1 MRTILS
7 ILALFAVV
15 GVKAQNNLVVF
26 SENGEKFFLII
37 NGIKQNIEAE
47 TNVKVTDL
55 IQPNYKAKIVFE
67 DKSKGV
73 VDQNIYFMQGGE
85 PVKNHEFVFSVGI
98 KKKGG
103 YKARPVSA
111 VAIGPQS
118 KADPDQTVVHYAT
131 SEPTP
136 SNNNVIS
143 DGGAKINVADDGATM
158 NNNVQVDQT
167 VTQTQTQSNTG
178 ENVNV
183 GINMNGMG
191 VSINVNDNMGNG
203 NMSTTT
209 SQTVTTTK
217 TSGGTTVTKSSTSAT
232 SNGNTTKTSSETSTN
247 SKGFKDGYEVT
258 NKATTTKGC
267 ASAMSASDFNTAK
280 ESIDSKGMDDSKL
293 KVAKQVLDNN
303 CMSSDQVKEVIGLFS
318 FEQSKLDFAKHAYGR
333 TTDKNNYYKI
343 NDAFTFESS
352 ITDLD
357 NYIKRSGGSTK

>member
-7 ILALFAVV
+7 LALLLTWIGF
-15 GVKAQNNLVVF
+15 KAQNNLVVF

-55 IQPNYKAKIVFE
+55 IQPNYKVKIVFE
-67 DKSKGV
+67 EKSKGV

-85 PVKNHEFVFSVGI
+85 PVKNHEFVYSVGI

-111 VAIGPQS
+111 VAIGPQT
-118 KADPDQTVVHYAT
+118 KVETDQTVVHYTT

-136 SNNNVIS
+136 SNNNVI
-143 DGGAKINVADDGATM
+143 NLADDGTST
-158 NNNVQVDQT
+158 NTNSNVQTNQV
-167 VTQTQTQSNTG
+167 VTQTQTQTGSNG

-183 GINMNGMG
+183 GVNVNGMG
-191 VSINVNDNMGNG
+191 VNINVNDNMGG
-203 NMSTTT
+203 NVSTTT

-217 TSGGTTVTKSSTSAT
+217 TSGGTTVTKSSTSANT
-232 SNGNTTKTSSETSTN
+232 NGNVTKTTTESTSVKNKSYT
-247 SKGFKDGYEVT
+247 DGYEVG
-258 NKATTTKGC
+258 TKVNNTPACSTG
-267 ASAMSASDFNTAK
+267 MSATSFNEAK

-303 CMSSDQVKEVIGLFS
+303 CMTSAQVKEVVELFS
-318 FEQSKLDFAKHAYGR
+318 FEQSKLDFAKYAYGR

-343 NDAFTFESS
+343 NDTFTFESS
-352 ITDLD
+352 ITEL
-357 NYIKRSGGSTK
+357 NNHIKNTNSSK